1 MNEKIREMWQDVYD
15 RLEADDLA
23 VADDVVDG
31 EGRAEDHL
39 RALTYHRQRIAQ
51 IHAHAQ
57 EEIEKI
63 NVWNERQCATIERRC
78 TYHRSSL
85 ETWIQAIGAKT
96 AKLIHGT
103 VKVVK
108 GRRSVAILNETL
120 IPNKFM
126 REKVTYAP
134 DKKAIMAAMDDGG
147 EVVDGTEIVDGE
159 DTVSIKTMED
169 A

>member
-1 MNEKIREMWQDVYD
+1 MNEKIQEMWQDVYD

-31 EGRAEDHL
+31 ESRAEDHL

-51 IHAHAQ
+51 IHAHAE

-63 NVWNERQCATIERRC
+63 TLWEERQCATIMRRC
-78 TYHRSSL
+78 SYHRSSL

-103 VKVVK
+103 VKIVK
-108 GRRSVAILNETL
+108 GRRYST
-120 IPNKFM
+120 
-126 REKVTYAP
+126 R
-134 DKKAIMAAMDDGG
+134 
-147 EVVDGTEIVDGE
+147 
-159 DTVSIKTMED
+159 S
-169 A
+169 